1 MSAVA
6 LALEPEVLLALC
18 TSYPGGRDR
27 KRLSAAAAPGKA
39 RKGSGS

>member
-27 KRLSAAAAPGKA
+27 KRLSAAAPGKA
-39 RKGSGS
+39 WKGSGS